1 MADVKIR
8 KLDDWVV
15 EAFRARAR
23 HAGRSLE
30 DELRQFLTDAA
41 REWRDRLVE
50 ELDALN
56 ERLRSKYG
64 ELPDSTPS
72 IREARDELG

>member
-15 EAFRARAR
+15 ESFRARAQQ
-23 HAGRSLE
+23 AGRSLE
-30 DELRQFLTDAA
+30 EELRQLLTETA
-41 REWRDRLVE
+41 RERRQRLIVE
-50 ELDALN
+50 LEALN
-56 ERLRSKYG
+56 ADLRKKYG

-72 IREARDELG
+72 IREERDQYG